1 MTLPLVL
8 ALVALFLIVA
18 LFKWSLNQFQF
29 IQALLSGMNQDSDNQ
44 WEAIHKLEQRRCPI
58 TGAPHIMCPHPDDKP
73 KI

>member
-18 LFKWSLNQFQF
+18 LFKWCLNQFLF
-29 IQALLSGMNQDSDNQ
+29 LKALLSGMNQDSDNQ
-44 WEAIHKLEQRRCPI
+44 WKAIHKLEQRRCPI
-58 TGAPHIMCPHPDDKP
+58 TGAPHSMCPHTDDKT